1 MDLGLKD
8 KVAFVCGSTA
18 PIGQEI
24 CSRFIKE
31 GAKIAMTDIASEQGQ
46 KIAGEFAS
54 QGGDVWFSKMDVCD
68 YGEVAATVKKA
79 QDHFSGVDILV
90 YVAGYAVPEKFAE
103 SVPEKW
109 TKQVDVCFYGFLNVS
124 RALLPGMIANKYGR
138 IVSIMGDSSRVGES
152 GISVVAAARAG
163 QIGLIKSVAREVGRF
178 NITLNGVSLGM
189 VDTSHYP
196 PGFLEKN
203 YEKLIRQYPLGR
215 LGKPEDVA
223 PMVLFLSSDRSEWTT
238 GQIVSVNGGYAMV

>member
-1 MDLGLKD
+1 
-8 KVAFVCGSTA
+8 
-18 PIGQEI
+18 
-24 CSRFIKE
+24 
-31 GAKIAMTDIASEQGQ
+31 
-46 KIAGEFAS
+46 
-54 QGGDVWFSKMDVCD
+54 
-68 YGEVAATVKKA
+68 
-79 QDHFSGVDILV
+79 
-90 YVAGYAVPEKFAE
+90 
-103 SVPEKW
+103 
-109 TKQVDVCFYGFLNVS
+109 
-124 RALLPGMIANKYGR
+124 MIANKYGR